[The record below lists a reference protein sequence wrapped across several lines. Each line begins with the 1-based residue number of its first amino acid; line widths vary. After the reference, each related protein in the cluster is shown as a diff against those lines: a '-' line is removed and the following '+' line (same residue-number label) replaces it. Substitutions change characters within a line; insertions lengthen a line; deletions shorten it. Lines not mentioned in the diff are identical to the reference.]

1 MPEIYRIGKII
12 ITIYHRGEHWYPHFH
27 AKYGDHKASIS
38 IETLEVLE
46 GELPP
51 RQLAKVKK
59 WAKAN
64 QGGLLERWKL
74 AMNNK
79 PIQKFE

>member
-1 MPEIYRIGKII
+1 MG
-12 ITIYHRGEHWYPHFH
+12 GEHWYPHFH

-46 GELPP
+46 GELPT

-59 WAKAN
+59 WAKEN
-64 QGGLLERWKL
+64 WGGLLERWKL
-74 AMNNK
+74 AMSNK
-79 PIQKFE
+79 SIPKFE

>member
-1 MPEIYRIGKII
+1 MPEIYQIGKII

-46 GELPP
+46 GELPL
-51 RQLAKVKK
+51 RQLAKLKK
-59 WAKAN
+59 WAKEN
-64 QGGLLERWKL
+64 QDGLLERWKL
-74 AMNNK
+74 AMDNK
-79 PIQKFE
+79 PIPKFE

>member
-1 MPEIYRIGKII
+1 MPEIY

-27 AKYGDHKASIS
+27 AKYGDHKVSIS
-38 IETLEVLE
+38 IETLDILE
-46 GELPP
+46 GKLSS
-51 RQLAKVKK
+51 RQLATVKK

-64 QGGLLERWKL
+64 QSGLLERWKL

-79 PIQKFE
+79 PIPKFE

>member
-1 MPEIYRIGKII
+1 MPEIYRLGKVI

-27 AKYGDHKASIS
+27 AKYDDHKASIS
-38 IETLEVLE
+38 IDTLEVLE

-51 RQLAKVKK
+51 QQLAKVKK
-59 WAKAN
+59 WAKTN
-64 QGGLLERWKL
+64 KNGLLERWKL

-79 PIQKFE
+79 PIPKFE